1 MIMIVKNLLLISS
14 RFDEIKKQH
23 LTFFIRVLVRFLFY
37 QTVLWFYIG
46 YFAYFCGVR
55 LGRLDKGFGWP

>member
-23 LTFFIRVLVRFLFY
+23 LTFFNRVFVCFLFY

-46 YFAYFCGVR
+46 YFAYFWGVR
-55 LGRLDKGFGWP
+55 LGRLD